1 MLETRPKIPILLYH
15 ALFDKEVNTEKYAI
29 SKTEFER
36 QIRYLSEK
44 GFKSLLPA
52 DFWGNQKAINSNK
65 KGVMLTFDDGNYSD
79 YSIAFPILKKYGF
92 GAVFFVTTN
101 WIGTK
106 NYMAWLNLKEMAA
119 NGMSVQSHSMSHSF
133 LPNLSHANLYEEL
146 NKSKNIISEKL
157 NIIVDSISLPGG
169 FCSQKV
175 LKTAEDAG
183 YKAVYTSAP
192 GLNGLDHKEEDFAVL
207 NRFVI
212 TRKTSFENFEAI
224 VNRDM
229 KKIALYMLGHYF
241 KSSIKKI
248 LGSKRYYIIWSRFFK
263 YDAS

>member
-1 MLETRPKIPILLYH
+1 MLETRPKIPIFLYH

-101 WIGTK
+101 WVGTK
-106 NYMAWLNLKEMAA
+106 NYMTWLNLKEMAA
-119 NGMSVQSHSMSHSF
+119 NGMSVQSHSISHSF
-133 LPNLSHANLYEEL
+133 LSDLSFDSLCKELHESKRILEERL
-146 NKSKNIISEKL
+146 NTTVN
-157 NIIVDSISLPGG
+157 SISLPGG

-175 LKTAEDAG
+175 LNTAEDSG
-183 YKAVYTSAP
+183 YKAVYTSVP
-192 GLNGLDHKEEDFAVL
+192 GLNVLNCRDKGFAVL
-207 NRFVI
+207 KRFVI
-212 TRKTSFENFEAI
+212 TRKTSFEDFKAI
-224 VNRDM
+224 VNRDK
-229 KKIALYMLGHYF
+229 KKITLYMLEHYF

-248 LGSKRYYIIWSRFFK
+248 LGSKRYYAIWSRFFK